1 MAIAEWSGMV
11 WEVKPGCLRPFKTL
25 SGNRSVKVERNED
38 KEGEPATQTV
48 ALELMTLSVEYD
60 EVVMATGHDPRD
72 RYGAWWR
79 LVGTYAPFYL
89 NGRPFMADLFM
100 LKSANFSDL
109 TADADGN
116 VLKLTIQLEFEEYA
130 EDASGLKTQDT
141 AYQLSPGIYEQTA
154 TSAVDVG
161 PTDAQK
167 AGKMPA
173 NPGM

>member
-11 WEVKPGCLRPFKTL
+11 WEVAPGKVRPFSSI

-48 ALELMTLSVEYD
+48 ALELMTLSVEYQ
-60 EVVMATGHDPRD
+60 EVLTATGHDPRD

-89 NGRPFMADLFM
+89 NGRRFMADLFM

-109 TADADGN
+109 EVDASGN
-116 VLKLTIQLEFEEYA
+116 ALSLTIQLEFEEYS
-130 EDASGLKTQDT
+130 EDASGLKTQET
-141 AYQLSPGIYEQTA
+141 AYSLSPGIYEQTA
-154 TSAVDVG
+154 ASAVDVG
-161 PTDAQK
+161 PSDAQK
-167 AGKMPA
+167 SGMMPA